1 MGIVSAIVAVTALSI
16 AAMWKEYFQTLEAD
30 TLAAVSALGEEYLE
44 GGVEYFEK
52 LAERGKLMRAAL
64 QYGDAYFDEN
74 GDLLPFRWMVAR
86 GTCRQRADALKK
98 ELEKKRVAE

>member
-1 MGIVSAIVAVTALSI
+1 
-16 AAMWKEYFQTLEAD
+16 MWKEYFQTLEAD